1 MVLGN
6 SSGQINHGVG
16 KGYDIQKVDPCKY
29 FEGFSTFYKNQ
40 NKISTMFIDE
50 IKEIN
55 TIIQDNKKDSFHFNE
70 NIKYKKTNTIV
81 ADDSVIK
88 GHYSSQY

>member
-16 KGYDIQKVDPCKY
+16 RGYDIQKVDPSKY

-50 IKEIN
+50 INDLN
-55 TIIQDNKKDSFHFNE
+55 TIIQN
-70 NIKYKKTNTIV
+70 Y
-81 ADDSVIK
+81 
-88 GHYSSQY
+88 